1 MLGMTSHSHN
11 TPIATH
17 KPESN
22 MNTIT
27 VENKGIHLI
36 VRFNNGAPRRMT
48 SFSVTEWREKRPG
61 YTIIIDGV
69 VNDYGL

>member
-1 MLGMTSHSHN
+1 
-11 TPIATH
+11 
-17 KPESN
+17 

-27 VENKGIHLI
+27 VENKGLHLI
-36 VRFNNGAPRRMT
+36 VRFNNGAPRRMS
-48 SFSVTEWREKRPG
+48 SFSVTEWRAKRPG